1 MSLSPGRL
9 KLLLTAV
16 AAAVVLVLVVVA
28 LSTGSDD
35 EIEIVRGA
43 PDRGFPLRGDLAGDE
58 TKIRA
63 AVDAWA
69 RSERRDGGTFS
80 GDGGDGVTVLWAG
93 RTEPGTDTIV
103 LAAEFDAVILTRSD
117 AGDDDYWQP
126 SDATIGSASD
136 PVVVAGEDGVLTRE
150 GAPSSF
156 RQAGPEGQGSPAL
169 RSTAGFWHRAG
180 TSLPDGA
187 VLLPRGLQTR
197 TDPRPEGPA
206 AVFTGEG
213 AAVRVLSPE
222 LLRRLDSGPES
233 RQGPDALR
241 LVAAA
246 RAAGAGERDWREQR
260 GADDRYTPQ
269 DAPELDLVA
278 DRRLEPVGPVL
289 VLGVQDR
296 GRDRRSLV
304 AATGD
309 RAIANGDDPTAVRL
323 GASEPGREAG
333 AGLRSPTG
341 PAFGAAYLRTTTGA
355 DDDGAAGGS
364 AAGGSGSG
372 GGAGTNESDDPASD
386 ESEGGAS
393 VYLLIAGDAAIT
405 RIEVLTGRRTVR
417 RDGPIALVPAPWRRL
432 TDSSGGPRGAD
443 VAILGRTS
451 NGSLVVPPPVAT
463 TASPA
468 G

>member
-1 MSLSPGRL
+1 MSLSPGRRL
-9 KLLLTAV
+9 VALAIAV
-16 AAAVVLVLVVVA
+16 VAVVLLLVVA
-28 LSTGSDD
+28 LVPNGSGD
-35 EIEIVRGA
+35 EITIVRGA

-69 RSERRDGGTFS
+69 RRERRDGGTFA
-80 GDGGDGVTVLWAG
+80 GDGDDGVTVLWAG

-126 SDATIGSASD
+126 SDATIGSAED

-150 GAPSSF
+150 GAPNAF
-156 RQAGPEGQGSPAL
+156 RRAGPEGRGGRPL
-169 RSTAGFWHRAG
+169 RNTAGFWHRG
-180 TSLPDGA
+180 GSSLPDGT

-197 TDPRPEGPA
+197 SDPRPEEPA

-222 LLRRLDSGPES
+222 LLRRLDSGPEA
-233 RQGPDALR
+233 RRGPDALR

-246 RAAGAGERDWREQR
+246 RAAGTAERDGRDQR
-260 GADDRYTPQ
+260 GAGDRYTPQ

-278 DRRLEPVGPVL
+278 DRRLDPVGPVL

-304 AATGD
+304 AASGD
-309 RAIANGDDPTAVRL
+309 RAIANGDEPTGFRV
-323 GASEPGREAG
+323 GASEPESGLQAT
-333 AGLRSPTG
+333 AGLRARTG
-341 PAFGAAYLRTTTGA
+341 PAFGAAYVRVPAAGED
-355 DDDGAAGGS
+355 DDDGS
-364 AAGGSGSG
+364 SAGGSGSG
-372 GGAGTNESDDPASD
+372 GGGGGSATAG
-386 ESEGGAS
+386 SEDAM
-393 VYLLIAGDAAIT
+393 YLLVAGDDEVA
-405 RIEVLTGRRTVR
+405 RIEVLAGRRTVR
-417 RDGPIALVPAPWRRL
+417 RDGPVAVVPAPWTRGDPRDRDL
-432 TDSSGGPRGAD
+432 RGAD
-443 VAILGRTS
+443 VAILGRTA
-451 NGSLVVPPPVAT
+451 GGALVVPPPVT
-463 TASPA
+463 VHPPPA